1 MPYPTY
7 GLPSYTPYQPSYQPN
22 YPQNP
27 YPQIQAQPSAPQ
39 NNISNQPVFAC
50 RPVTSKEEATAIQ
63 VDFFGPGT
71 IMPDLGHNVI
81 YLKRFNSQTGACDIF
96 EFAAQQPKEDTPV
109 QYVTKEEFES
119 LREELEKLKVKRVKK
134 NDADE

>member
-7 GLPSYTPYQPSYQPN
+7 GFPGYTPYQPN
-22 YPQNP
+22 IYPQT
-27 YPQIQAQPSAPQ
+27 QTQPITAPQ
-39 NNISNQPVFAC
+39 NNAGAFSC
-50 RPVTSKEEATAIQ
+50 RPVTSKEEATAVQ

-71 IMPDLGHNVI
+71 IMPDLGHGII
-81 YLKRFNSQTGACDIF
+81 YLKRFNNQTGACDIF
-96 EFAAQQPKEDTPV
+96 EFVAQQPKEEAPV

-119 LREELEKLKVKRVKK
+119 LREELEKLKGKRVKK